1 MQSKILFKNDRSF
14 IAIKSGRVYVL
25 SPEFKDV
32 SPRAITIVNG
42 FQIELGRSIEDF
54 QEVLSNESV
63 RIPITINCILNTG
76 INSQYSITRMRTG
89 NVSDKM
95 IALVLCKNKIITSVS
110 FNRALIADREYRKYN
125 QLSIL
130 HQLALAYDLS
140 ETPFQNRNNQVTEI
154 LKAAIPYSIKVAK
167 IDEDENK
174 MVVTLFMADAASY
187 FRFVRSKDR
196 QKFELM
202 SISSEK

>member
-110 FNRALIADREYRKYN
+110 FNRALIVDREYRKYN

-140 ETPFQNRNNQVTEI
+140 ETHFQNRNNQVTEI